1 MNDRV
6 AIRPYRGDETPLLYQ
21 AARESISEVNPWLPW
36 CHEQYSEDEAKLWI
50 EGRIAAFREDTEYQF
65 NISDAAGAFL
75 GGCGLNMID
84 RAHFRA
90 NLGYWVRSSACRR
103 GVATQAVKAL
113 AAWAFANTDLIRLE
127 IVVALGNAAS
137 LRVAEKAG
145 ARREG
150 TLRKRL
156 FFHGVAHDAAMFSLV
171 RGDTF

>member
-1 MNDRV
+1 MLSLPSV
-6 AIRPYRGDETPLLYQ
+6 C
-21 AARESISEVNPWLPW
+21 WL
-36 CHEQYSEDEAKLWI
+36 
-50 EGRIAAFREDTEYQF
+50 
-65 NISDAAGAFL
+65 
-75 GGCGLNMID
+75 
-84 RAHFRA
+84 
-90 NLGYWVRSSACRR
+90 
-103 GVATQAVKAL
+103 ATQAVKSL